1 MTQRLGDSPSLPHVS
16 GQHSAAAKQASAS
29 LLNLDGPPAASE
41 QVGNS
46 DSPNISKKQ
55 RKRRKKKK
63 RAIGTGTGT
72 ETT

>member
-1 MTQRLGDSPSLPHVS
+1 MSCTQPSLPHAS
-16 GQHSAAAKQASAS
+16 SQHSVAIKQASAS

-41 QVGNS
+41 FVGNS
-46 DSPNISKKQ
+46 GSPIISKKQ